1 MSEEHSKGEMGAVL
15 CELDYGMDLANFIL
29 DKHSLDLLHIGCE
42 AKAACMGVSPS
53 GTGQEA
59 PAQ

>member
-1 MSEEHSKGEMGAVL
+1 MSEEHSEGEMGTVS
-15 CELDYGMDLANFIL
+15 CKLDYGMDLANFIL
-29 DKHSLDLLHIGCE
+29 GKHSLDLLHIGCE

-53 GTGQEA
+53 GTGQGV